1 MTVHSTPITSSGLFW
16 RRHRST
22 ALLLATALPAVIFL
36 LVFYITPMA
45 LLFAESFEG
54 GTFKHFEK
62 ALTDG
67 LYVGVLVDT
76 LVIAACVS
84 VVCLLLG
91 YPVAYFLAS
100 TRAPWPTIGIIFVLL
115 PFWTSILVRTYGWMI
130 LLGRNGIVNRA
141 LIELGLIGTPLPLLN
156 NINGVLIGMVHVLL
170 PYMVFPIYAVMRRI
184 DPALLAAA
192 EGLGAPG
199 WQIFRRIYFPLTL
212 PGVLAGVTLVFIVAI
227 GFFITPALLGGGKVI
242 TIAVLIETQVRQF
255 LNWGFAAALSA
266 VLLGATLLVYH
277 RAAPRFSQRDA
288 MELKSSATRPDAG
301 LAHRPP
307 CLLRPRLPVPDGAA
321 DRRLPDLLQLFALSA
336 VPAAGLVAAL
346 VRCLHRGHGVD
357 RRHATQPEDRR
368 RRRWCCR
375 PFSARC

>member
-1 MTVHSTPITSSGLFW
+1 MTAPPASLLEGGFFW

-22 ALLLATALPAVIFL
+22 VLLLATALPAIIFL
-36 LVFYITPMA
+36 LVFYIAPMA
-45 LLFAESFEG
+45 LLLAESFEG
-54 GTFKHFEK
+54 GTFKHYAK
-62 ALTDG
+62 ALSDG
-67 LYVGVLVDT
+67 LYVGVLIDT

-84 VVCLLLG
+84 LVCLLLG
-91 YPVAYFLAS
+91 YPLAYFLAS
-100 TRAPWPTIGIIFVLL
+100 TPAPWPTIGIIFVLL

-141 LIELGLIGTPLPLLN
+141 LIELGLIATPLPLLN

-242 TIAVLIETQVRQF
+242 TVAVLIETQVRQF

-266 VLLGATLLVYH
+266 VLLGATLVVY
-277 RAAPRFSQRDA
+277 
-288 MELKSSATRPDAG
+288 
-301 LAHRPP
+301 LA
-307 CLLRPRLPVPDGAA
+307 L
-321 DRRLPDLLQLFALSA
+321 RRLFRSEMQ
-336 VPAAGLVAAL
+336 
-346 VRCLHRGHGVD
+346 
-357 RRHATQPEDRR
+357 
-368 RRRWCCR
+368 WN
-375 PFSARC
+375 